1 MSISISSS
9 NGVIELRF
17 GYDKALIESVKALPG
32 RRFDGARRIWTVP
45 AAQARAAIAW
55 GEAHGAQISADVRE
69 LIVQAEAA
77 VAASS
82 ASSADASA
90 LSLPD
95 AIKAALRPYQAAGVS
110 YMLAHVRSIQGDE
123 MGLGKTVQALATIDA
138 AGSYPALVICPASLT
153 HTWRREVARWFPARR
168 VQIIKDGKAGLDPAA
183 EIVVIS
189 YDLAKR
195 IAPALQARRWAAM
208 IADEAHYLKAGK
220 SQRTKAIQE
229 IADHIPRRHLLT
241 GTPITSKPADLIAP
255 LRVLG
260 LLDSLGGWRTYVTRY
275 CAGRQ
280 GRHGW
285 EIDGAS
291 NTRELAEKLRGIGM
305 VRRLKS
311 DVLKDLPAKIRSA
324 RVIDLDSADRR
335 AISATEAELRALLAH
350 APTPAEAAQHRR
362 DAIALLGRM
371 RHAVG
376 IAKVPAIVEAATE
389 VLDEGR
395 KVVVMAHHREVLDGI
410 EAGLREAGHR
420 CVRIDGETSSAA
432 RDAAV
437 QAFQGDPATRVFLG
451 SVTAAG
457 VGITLTAASDVIIA
471 EQDWTP
477 AVLDQAEDR
486 LHRIGQAECVTA
498 LHVLAAGTV
507 DEAIAALVER
517 KRVVIDSVLAPGT
530 LTLTAANDDAADDG
544 VAAVLAAYAPAAG
557 DAAAAAKPRK
567 AARRKPKAGDQGAQE
582 AVA

>member
-1 MSISISSS
+1 MSISISLSA
-9 NGVIELRF
+9 GTIELRF
-17 GYDKALIESVKALPG
+17 GYDKDLIESVKSLPG
-32 RRFDGARRIWTVP
+32 RRFDGARRLWTVP
-45 AAQARAAIAW
+45 VSQARAAIEW
-55 GEAHGAQISADVRE
+55 GEAHGAQISADVRS
-69 LIVQAEAA
+69 LIAQAEAA

-95 AIKAALRPYQAAGVS
+95 SIKQALRPYQAAGVQ
-110 YMLAHVRSIQGDE
+110 YMLAHPCSIGGDE
-123 MGLGKTVQALATIDA
+123 MGLGKTVQALATLDA
-138 AGSYPALVICPASLT
+138 AGAYPALVVCPASLT
-153 HTWRREVARWFPARR
+153 HTWRREAARWFPARR
-168 VQIIKDGKAGLDPAA
+168 VQVVRDGKTALDADA

-195 IAPALQARRWAAM
+195 QAAALQTRRWAALVC
-208 IADEAHYLKAGK
+208 DEAHYLKAGK
-220 SQRTKAIQE
+220 SQRTKAIME

-275 CAGRQ
+275 CEGRQ

-291 NTRELAEKLRGIGM
+291 NTRELAERLRAIGM

-311 DVLKDLPAKIRSA
+311 DVLKDLPPKIRSA
-324 RVIDLDSADRR
+324 RVVDLDSADRR
-335 AISATEAELRALLAH
+335 VIAATEAELRKLLAK

-376 IAKVPAIVEAATE
+376 VAKIPAIVEAAIE
-389 VLDEGR
+389 VLDEDR
-395 KVVVMAHHREVLDGI
+395 KIVIMAHHKAVLDGV
-410 EAGLREAGHR
+410 EASLREAGHR
-420 CVRIDGETSSAA
+420 VVRIDGETSSAA

-451 SVTAAG
+451 SITAAG
-457 VGITLTAASDVIIA
+457 VGITLTAASDVVIA

-477 AVLDQAEDR
+477 AILDQAEDR

-498 LHVLAAGTV
+498 LHILAAGTV

-517 KRVVIDSVLAPGT
+517 KRQVVDAVLAPGT
-530 LTLTAANDDAADDG
+530 LTLTAANDDADDDG

-557 DAAAAAKPRK
+557 DAAAAKPRK
-567 AARRKPKAGDQGAQE
+567 ARKPRPADQQE

>member
-1 MSISISSS
+1 MSISISLSAG
-9 NGVIELRF
+9 NIELRF
-17 GYDKALIESVKALPG
+17 GYDKDLIESVKSLPG
-32 RRFDGARRIWTVP
+32 RRFDGARRLWTVP

-55 GEAHGAQISADVRE
+55 GEAHGAQISADVRN
-69 LIVQAEAA
+69 LIVQAEAT

-82 ASSADASA
+82 ASSTDASV
-90 LSLPD
+90 LNLPD
-95 AIKAALRPYQAAGVS
+95 SIKAALRPYQAAGVS
-110 YMLAHVRSIQGDE
+110 YMLAHARSIQGDE
-123 MGLGKTVQALATIDA
+123 MGLGKTVQALATLEA
-138 AGSYPALVICPASLT
+138 SGSYPALVICPASLT
-153 HTWRREVARWFPARR
+153 HTWCHEAARWFPARR
-168 VQIIKDGKAGLDPAA
+168 VQVVRDGKTALDPAA

-195 IAPALQARRWAAM
+195 QTAALQARRWAAM
-208 IADEAHYLKAGK
+208 IADEAHYIKNK
-220 SQRTKAIQE
+220 SKRTESIRE
-229 IADHIPRRHLLT
+229 IADRIPRRHLLT
-241 GTPITSKPADLIAP
+241 GTPITSRPADLIEP
-255 LRVLG
+255 LKTLG

-275 CAGRQ
+275 CDGVQ

-285 EIDGAS
+285 EYDGAS
-291 NTRELAEKLRGIGM
+291 HTAELAEKLRGIGM

-324 RVIDLDSADRR
+324 RVVDLDSADRH
-335 AISATEAELRALLAH
+335 AISATEAELRKLLAH

-376 IAKVPAIVEAATE
+376 VAKVPAVVEAATE

-395 KVVVMAHHREVLDGI
+395 KIVVMAHHRDVLDGV
-410 EAGLREAGHR
+410 EAALRDAGHR
-420 CVRIDGETSSAA
+420 VVRIDGETSSQA

-437 QAFQGDPATRVFLG
+437 QAFQNDAAVRVFLG
-451 SVTAAG
+451 SITAAG
-457 VGITLTAASDVIIA
+457 VGITLTAASDVIVA
-471 EQDWTP
+471 EQDWLP
-477 AVLDQAEDR
+477 ATLDQAEDR
-486 LHRIGQAECVTA
+486 LHRIGQRDSVTA
-498 LHVLAAGTV
+498 LHILAAGTV

-530 LTLTAANDDAADDG
+530 LTLTPAANDDDDG

-557 DAAAAAKPRK
+557 DAGAAAKPKRTPRK
-567 AARRKPKAGDQGAQE
+567 KPGADDQRAQE

>member
-1 MSISISSS
+1 MSISISLSA
-9 NGVIELRF
+9 GTIELRF
-17 GYDKALIESVKALPG
+17 GYDKALIESVKSLPG
-32 RRFDGARRIWTVP
+32 RRFDGARRLWTVP

-69 LIVQAEAA
+69 LIAQAEAA

-82 ASSADASA
+82 AASADASA

-95 AIKAALRPYQAAGVS
+95 AIKAALRPYQAAGVA
-110 YMLAHVRSIQGDE
+110 YLLAHPCSIGGDE
-123 MGLGKTVQALATIDA
+123 MGLGKTLQALATLEA
-138 AGSYPALVICPASLT
+138 SGSYPALVICPASLT
-153 HTWRREVARWFPARR
+153 HTWRHEAARWFPGRR
-168 VQIIKDGKAGLDPAA
+168 VQIVRDGKTAIDADA
-183 EIVVIS
+183 EIVVVS

-195 IAPALQARRWAAM
+195 VSPALQARRWAALVC
-208 IADEAHYLKAGK
+208 DEAHYLKAGK

-241 GTPITSKPADLIAP
+241 GTPITSKPADLIEP

-280 GRHGW
+280 GRFGW
-285 EIDGAS
+285 EYDGAS
-291 NTRELAEKLRGIGM
+291 HTAELAEKLRGIGM

-311 DVLKDLPAKIRSA
+311 DVLQDLPAKIRSA
-324 RVIDLDSADRR
+324 RVVDLDSAERR
-335 AISATEAELRALLAH
+335 AITATESELRKLLAK

-376 IAKVPAIVEAATE
+376 VAKVPAVVEAATE

-395 KVVVMAHHREVLDGI
+395 KIVVMAHHREVLDGI

-437 QAFQGDPATRVFLG
+437 QAFQGDPDTRVFLG

-477 AVLDQAEDR
+477 AILDQAEDR
-486 LHRIGQAECVTA
+486 LHRIGQRDSVTA
-498 LHVLAAGTV
+498 LHILAAGTV

-517 KRVVIDSVLAPGT
+517 KRAVIDSVLAPGA
-530 LTLTAANDDAADDG
+530 LTLTAPAANDDDDG
-544 VAAVLAAYAPAAG
+544 VDAVLAAYAPVAG
-557 DAAAAAKPRK
+557 DAAAAAKPKRAPRK
-567 AARRKPKAGDQGAQE
+567 KPQAGDQQAQE